1 VGGLLGAEVG
11 ARGERDRRE
20 VVNPAD
26 LAGAARRSR
35 QKPDV
40 ART

>member
-1 VGGLLGAEVG
+1 VRGLLGAEVG

-20 VVNPAD
+20 VVDPAD
-26 LAGAARRSR
+26 LAGAGQRSR
-35 QKPDV
+35 QKPEV